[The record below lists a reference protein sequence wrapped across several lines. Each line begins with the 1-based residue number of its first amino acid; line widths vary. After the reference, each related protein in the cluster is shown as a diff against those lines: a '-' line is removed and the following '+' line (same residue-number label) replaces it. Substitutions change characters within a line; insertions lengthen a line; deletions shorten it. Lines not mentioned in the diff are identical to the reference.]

1 MHAIGSQWRHAIAPH
16 IEQYLDYV
24 NSDLGYPPSE
34 ERALELSRRLPI
46 NIYVQGPDSSFS
58 TNGKT
63 FDPSDIE
70 FRRPGR
76 HRKRRAEQ
84 RQRPRVAIG
93 ERHDRTVLRN
103 RTGQY
108 QIYYELK
115 HRRPLARNKVD
126 LWIPIAFLI
135 AILAMCY
142 FVMRRMLKPVHDI
155 KHAVRAMG
163 AGQLQ
168 TRVPVRSKN
177 DLGVLASS
185 INTMASDIEKLL
197 NAKRQ
202 LLLGAS
208 HELRTP
214 ITRAKV
220 ATQLLEE
227 SANRDRIIED
237 LDEMESLIADIM
249 ESERV
254 TGGHSVLNLSTVN
267 VAELIQSVLTEL
279 RVPEVRTDIA
289 TELPVIEAD
298 EARLRLL
305 LRNLVSNALEHG
317 ANPDHP
323 PLISASNH
331 GNTLTLAIADF
342 GKGITTEHLHR
353 LTEPFYRADPS
364 RSRSTGGFGLGLH
377 ISELIVQAHGG
388 TLSVASETD
397 TVKTPGT
404 TVTVSLPVRNNG

>member
-24 NSDLGYPPSE
+24 NDDLGYPPSK
-34 ERALELSRRLPI
+34 ERAIELSRRLPI

-63 FDPSDIE
+63 FDASDIE

-76 HRKRRAEQ
+76 HRKRNSEQ
-84 RQRPRVAIG
+84 RRRPRVAIG
-93 ERHDRTVLRN
+93 ELHDRTVLRN

-115 HRRPLARNKVD
+115 HRRPHPRNKVD

-142 FVMRRMLKPVHDI
+142 FVMRKMLHPVQDI

-163 AGQLQ
+163 AGQLHI
-168 TRVPVRSKN
+168 RVPVRSKN

-254 TGGHSVLNLSTVN
+254 TGGHSVLNLSMVN
-267 VAELIQSVLTEL
+267 VAELIRSVLTEL
-279 RVPEVRTDIA
+279 RAPEVLTDFT
-289 TELPVIEAD
+289 TELPAVQAD

-317 ANPDHP
+317 ANPDLP
-323 PLISASNH
+323 PSISASNR
-331 GNTLTLAIADF
+331 NDTLTLAVTDY
-342 GKGITTEHLHR
+342 GKGITKEHLHR

-364 RSRSTGGFGLGLH
+364 RARSTGGFGLGLH
-377 ISELIVQAHGG
+377 ISELIAQAHGG

-397 TVKTPGT
+397 ESKTTGT
-404 TVTVSLPVRNNG
+404 TVTVVLPVPGNE